1 MSNSPAT
8 PSQSTV
14 HNVPNYVT
22 AARLVLSVVVF
33 ALISW
38 AQSRTAAATDD
49 SWARTIYGAA
59 LLVFVVAAATDWVD
73 GYWARKYGQ
82 VTQVGRIFDP
92 FVDKVIVCGTFIFL
106 VGSKGSEVTATMT
119 TIIVARELL
128 VTALRSQVEGKGMD
142 FSAQWAGKIK
152 MVVQCAAAGTSL
164 GILWLFPAEA
174 APASLRTT
182 LIVLLWASV
191 AITVYSGA
199 GYVVAAARMLRR

>member
-1 MSNSPAT
+1 MTSQPAT
-8 PSQSTV
+8 PRSTV

-22 AARLVLSVVVF
+22 ASRLVLALVVF
-33 ALISW
+33 ALIGW
-38 AQSRTAAATDD
+38 AQWRTAAVADDAT
-49 SWARTIYGAA
+49 ARSIYGAA
-59 LLVFVVAAATDWVD
+59 MLVFIVAAATDWVD

-106 VGSKGSEVTATMT
+106 VGSRGSYVTAWMT
-119 TIIVARELL
+119 VIIVGRELL

-164 GILWLFPAEA
+164 GVLWLFPPEEA
-174 APASLRTT
+174 PTGLRVT